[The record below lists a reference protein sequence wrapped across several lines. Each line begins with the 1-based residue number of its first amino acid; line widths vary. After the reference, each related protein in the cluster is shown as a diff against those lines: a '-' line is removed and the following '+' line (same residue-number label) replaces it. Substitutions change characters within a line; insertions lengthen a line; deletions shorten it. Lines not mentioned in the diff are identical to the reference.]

1 MGHNIN
7 TLIGRLPINI
17 DKVEKYG
24 LAVAVENNYAI
35 VFLDDDHLSHWSSIL
50 DLRYYADNEDL
61 CFGNELVHF
70 FAQEIGLKKYVIA
83 YLSSRFYGVL
93 YNNAIQI
100 VEGGINLVLKELGV
114 NSSGLQNEFDQLNLD
129 EYRQA
134 EVYYWRNEFKWE
146 IPANVIVGHIE
157 K

>member
-24 LAVAVENNYAI
+24 LAVAVESNYAI
-35 VFLDDDHLSHWSSIL
+35 VFLDDHLFHWSYIL
-50 DLRYYADNEDL
+50 DLRYYADNEYL

-70 FAQEIGLKKYVIA
+70 FAQEIGLKNYVIA
-83 YLSSRFYGVL
+83 YLSSGFYGVL

-114 NSSGLQNEFDQLNLD
+114 NSNGLQNEFDQLNLD
-129 EYRQA
+129 KYRHS
-134 EVYYWRNEFKWE
+134 EVYYLRNEFKWE